1 MPMITIRYAATQDT
15 IHLQLE
21 IAALASAL
29 AKEHLKKDP
38 LVTAVLVEPA
48 NPAAWFVAGS
58 SLADHGLSAYWIDV
72 KITAGTN
79 VKSDTTA
86 FIKAAHDGMRKLL
99 GTVHDESY
107 VLVHAVDGHSYG
119 FGGRTQ
125 EGRWA
130 AANPG

>member
-1 MPMITIRYAATQDT
+1 MPRA
-15 IHLQLE
+15 
-21 IAALASAL
+21 IALDLVPIGTSDDLDALL
-29 AKEHLKKDP
+29 TVELDQH
-38 LVTAVLVEPA
+38 LVTAVLVETA
-48 NPAAWFVAGS
+48 NPEAWFIAGS

-86 FIKAAHDGMRKLL
+86 FIKAAHDGMRRLL